1 MNSSTVSEQT
11 TQLGEGLFHAFRE
24 ERTTNLRWLLAIV
37 VPLFGAV
44 AAWLSMTG
52 QPAGMRMVTAQGIR
66 MVRLGMSQ
74 QEVLGLVGNPIAKDI
89 RADGAE
95 CLQHGMFSI
104 EEPSTTVYVLCYV
117 GGQLKEMATKR
128 FSLWVIDA
136 NGAFVPAGVQMEE
149 EEAPRKA
156 APPATP

>member
-1 MNSSTVSEQT
+1 MNSSMVTEQGT
-11 TQLGEGLFHAFRE
+11 AAGDNLFHAFRE
-24 ERTTNLRWLLAIV
+24 ERTSNLRWLLVII

-44 AAWLSMTG
+44 AAWLSMMG
-52 QPAGMRMVTAQGIR
+52 QPEGMRMVTAQGIK

-74 QEVLGLVGNPIAKDI
+74 QEVLGMVGNPIAKGM

-95 CLQHGMFSI
+95 CLQHGMFSLN
-104 EEPSTTVYVLCYV
+104 EPSTTVYVLCYV

-136 NGAFVPAGVQMEE
+136 NGAFVPAGVPVEE
-149 EEAPRKA
+149 ESKP
-156 APPATP
+156 